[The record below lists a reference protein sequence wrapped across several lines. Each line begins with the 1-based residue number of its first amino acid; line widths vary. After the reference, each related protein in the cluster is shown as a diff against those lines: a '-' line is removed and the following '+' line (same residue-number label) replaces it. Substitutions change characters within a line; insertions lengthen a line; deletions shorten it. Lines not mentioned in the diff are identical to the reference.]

1 MKDSRKLPETF
12 GDDEL
17 DAVAA
22 GAEGWLATM
31 IQLSA
36 NAGLRMGEVLAI
48 EIGDIDF
55 DHGALMVRRALSA
68 GEVLSPK
75 SGDERV
81 VPLTPELAAHL
92 RKVVADRPRNVR
104 VVLTEDRKT
113 PRRQDVLRRLKRL
126 LRKLGLQERS
136 FHSLRHSFLTRL
148 VRRGASVEAVRML
161 AGHSSLLV
169 TERYVHAT
177 ASDLHRAISLL
188 SKAG

>member
-1 MKDSRKLPETF
+1 
-12 GDDEL
+12 
-17 DAVAA
+17 
-22 GAEGWLATM
+22 
-31 IQLSA
+31 
-36 NAGLRMGEVLAI
+36 
-48 EIGDIDF
+48 
-55 DHGALMVRRALSA
+55 MVRTDT
-68 GEVLSPK
+68 GE
-75 SGDERV
+75 
-81 VPLTPELAAHL
+81 
-92 RKVVADRPRNVR
+92 
-104 VVLTEDRKT
+104 T

-188 SKAG
+188 RKTGWGRPDELGAGWATAPLVSRFALVTRLCMGRVRQSSRGGGI